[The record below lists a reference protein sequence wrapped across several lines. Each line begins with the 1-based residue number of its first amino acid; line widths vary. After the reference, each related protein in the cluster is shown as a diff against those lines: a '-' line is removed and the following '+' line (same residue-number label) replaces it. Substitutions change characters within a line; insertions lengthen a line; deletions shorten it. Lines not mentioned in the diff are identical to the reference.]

1 MTGANVTE
9 TYYVFLVSITFLLY
23 LVVAEEN
30 VAKYLWL
37 QFKILVIN
45 IKKLWLWIQIYP
57 KLQYN
62 RWVLMRTLKKAMKQL
77 EDSK

>member
-37 QFKILVIN
+37 QLKILVIN
-45 IKKLWLWIQIYP
+45 VKRFWIWIQIYP
-57 KLQYN
+57 RMQYS
-62 RWVLMRTLKKAMKQL
+62 RWVLTRTLNKAMKQL